1 MIWNILIFVAYFYGC
16 VKTRLNGS
24 VVLSSLMKCGIFL
37 KESHCSM
44 PPRHVCMSRC
54 SISLSLFFIEI
65 FIVDILLLRPNSNS
79 TFIRISSVFEGK
91 NNTIPVHLAIVPYLH
106 TSVWE
111 WVCLI
116 VCWNNCLW
124 FIHLFCQLQ
133 QGVSSNIIDSCAS

>member
-1 MIWNILIFVAYFYGC
+1 
-16 VKTRLNGS
+16 
-24 VVLSSLMKCGIFL
+24 
-37 KESHCSM
+37 
-44 PPRHVCMSRC
+44 
-54 SISLSLFFIEI
+54 
-65 FIVDILLLRPNSNS
+65 
-79 TFIRISSVFEGK
+79 
-91 NNTIPVHLAIVPYLH
+91 LAIVPYLH